1 MSMRARTS
9 RHFGVKLAGIT
20 LLFLLAF
27 PLIVLFGVSLNPG
40 VEQIFPPTGLSL
52 RWYYNLANRDG
63 FANAAVL
70 TMILASATA
79 VISVVIATFAGIAL
93 VRYRFFGRDAVLTLL
108 LSPLIVPQVV
118 VGMAFLV
125 TLSSLGIVSSVVSLA
140 ILHVVITLPFAT
152 RVVVAALEG
161 ASRTLEEAARSLGAP
176 PAKAFMLV
184 TLPLVRP
191 GIVAG
196 GVFAFVTSFE
206 NFTASQFLVWNRT
219 TLPVELYLFVQTEND
234 PTGAAVS
241 SLVVLGVVLF
251 VLAFNRVVGRHLFAP
266 GGH

>member
-1 MSMRARTS
+1 MRQPQ
-9 RHFGVKLAGIT
+9 HLGIKLAGIG
-20 LLFLLAF
+20 LLFLLTF
-27 PLIVLFGVSLNPG
+27 PLVVLFGVSLNPG
-40 VEQIFPPTGLSL
+40 VEQVFPPAGISL
-52 RWYYNLANRDG
+52 RWYYNLANRHG
-63 FANAAVL
+63 FADAAGL
-70 TMILASATA
+70 TLVLASGTA
-79 VISVVIATFAGIAL
+79 VVSVVIATFAGLAL
-93 VRYRFFGRDAVLTLL
+93 VRYRFFGRDFVLTLL

-125 TLSSLGIVSSVVSLA
+125 TLSSLGIISSLLSLA
-140 ILHVVITLPFAT
+140 ILHVVITLPFAI
-152 RVVVAALEG
+152 RVVIAALEG
-161 ASRTLEEAARSLGAP
+161 ASPSLEEAARSLGAA
-176 PAKAFMLV
+176 PAKAFLLV
-184 TLPLVRP
+184 TLPLVRS

-251 VLAFNRVVGRHLFAP
+251 VIAFNRLVARHLFTPEAR
-266 GGH
+266 

>member
-1 MSMRARTS
+1 MSTPRY
-9 RHFGVKLAGIT
+9 FGIKLAGIA
-20 LLFLLAF
+20 LLVLLTF
-27 PLIVLFGVSLNPG
+27 PLVVLFGVSLNPG
-40 VEQIFPPTGLSL
+40 VEQIFPPTGVSL
-52 RWYYNLANRDG
+52 RWYYNLANRHG
-63 FANAAVL
+63 FADATVL
-70 TMILASATA
+70 TLILASGTALVSVAVATL
-79 VISVVIATFAGIAL
+79 AGLAL
-93 VRYRFFGRDAVLTLL
+93 VRYRFFGRDFVLTLL

-125 TLSSLGIVSSVVSLA
+125 TLSSLGIVSSLTSLA
-140 ILHVVITLPFAT
+140 ILHVVIALPFAT
-152 RVVVAALEG
+152 RVVIAALES
-161 ASRTLEEAARSLGAP
+161 ATLSLEEAARSLGAP
-176 PAKAFMLV
+176 PAKAFRLV

-241 SLVVLGVVLF
+241 SLIVLGVVLF
-251 VLAFNRVVGRHLFAP
+251 VLAFNRLVARHLFAP